1 MKMIEKFGS
10 LSANQKLNFFKNEL
24 GNEEA
29 LLFQYYETGNN
40 DNVTQEDLDE
50 TFEYY
55 CDDMIYYCNS
65 DVKSK
70 IEKEILKELTK
81 DEETA
86 RKLFLQIKKAKRI
99 SSSINISLDNT

>member
-55 CDDMIYYCNS
+55 CDDMIYYYNS

-70 IEKEILKELTK
+70 IEKEILKELAKETK

-86 RKLFLQIKKAKRI
+86 RKLFLQIKKQRE
-99 SSSINISLDNT
+99 LVPLLVYH